1 MVTNK
6 SEMSGIE
13 RLEAMLD
20 AGRPTE
26 EETAAQREFKRKRY
40 PRASSSSGSAHSEE
54 RDAPRAIRRA
64 GHP

>member
-1 MVTNK
+1 MVTNEN
-6 SEMSGIE
+6 EMSGIE

-40 PRASSSSGSAHSEE
+40 EKSSVSRRTVRVGTDGA
-54 RDAPRAIRRA
+54 RRA
-64 GHP
+64 LSI